1 MTALPLTQAI
11 ENIYTSLH
19 DDNRDID
26 THIAALKTALA
37 AEGKKEALFDAKRI
51 ATPNREGRK
60 RMEAYFR
67 QRGVTVSFKEKK

>member
-11 ENIYTSLH
+11 ENVYTSLH
-19 DDNRDID
+19 DSNRDID
-26 THIAALKTALA
+26 AHIAALKDAMT
-37 AEGKKEALFDAKRI
+37 AEGKKEAIFDPSRL

-67 QRGVTVSFKEKK
+67 QRGVTVSFQKK